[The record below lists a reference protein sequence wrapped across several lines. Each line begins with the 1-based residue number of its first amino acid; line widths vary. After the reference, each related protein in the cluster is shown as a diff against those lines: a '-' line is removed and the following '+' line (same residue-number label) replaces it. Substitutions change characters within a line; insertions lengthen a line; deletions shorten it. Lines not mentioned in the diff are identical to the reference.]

1 MNRETLA
8 LVIRAKRMATSPVFW
23 GGVLVASAMQVHMQY
38 QKALEHQP
46 KAVKVVQHS
55 ENPIVNGVQHLFAQV
70 ATQLQLRQEPKLIDT
85 PIDTTEFRYQPAP
98 QPKQMF

>member
-23 GGVLVASAMQVHMQY
+23 GGLVVASAMQVHMQY

-46 KAVKVVQHS
+46 KAVKVVQRS
-55 ENPIVNGVQHLFAQV
+55 DNPIVDSVQKLFAQV
-70 ATQLQLRQEPKLIDT
+70 ATDLNLKQESKLIDT
-85 PIDTTEFRYQPAP
+85 PIDTTEFRYQQVP